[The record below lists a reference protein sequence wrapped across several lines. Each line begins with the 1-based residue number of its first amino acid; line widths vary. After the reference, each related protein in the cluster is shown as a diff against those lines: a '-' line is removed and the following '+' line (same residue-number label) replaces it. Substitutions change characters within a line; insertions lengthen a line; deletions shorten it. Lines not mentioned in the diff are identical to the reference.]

1 MLFYIDRLTAS
12 SFLSLLSGGASQAP
26 AGCTGTAKIGF
37 LIKMMP
43 KGVAFSLSF
52 LFYRRKAIFH
62 MRTLSPADRICVA
75 WIFLMG
81 FVDLLYT
88 AFLMP
93 VLIVFP
99 TNNTVYYWGSAVNL
113 VLGGQSATLLC
124 GLL

>member
-1 MLFYIDRLTAS
+1 
-12 SFLSLLSGGASQAP
+12 
-26 AGCTGTAKIGF
+26 
-37 LIKMMP
+37 
-43 KGVAFSLSF
+43 
-52 LFYRRKAIFH
+52 
-62 MRTLSPADRICVA
+62 
-75 WIFLMG
+75 MG

-99 TNNTVYYWGSAVNL
+99 TNNTMYYWGSAVNL

>member
-1 MLFYIDRLTAS
+1 MH
-12 SFLSLLSGGASQAP
+12 
-26 AGCTGTAKIGF
+26 
-37 LIKMMP
+37 
-43 KGVAFSLSF
+43 
-52 LFYRRKAIFH
+52 RRKAIFH

-75 WIFLMG
+75 WIFFMG

-99 TNNTVYYWGSAVNL
+99 TNNTMYYWGSAVNL
-113 VLGGQSATLLC
+113 VLGGQSALLLY